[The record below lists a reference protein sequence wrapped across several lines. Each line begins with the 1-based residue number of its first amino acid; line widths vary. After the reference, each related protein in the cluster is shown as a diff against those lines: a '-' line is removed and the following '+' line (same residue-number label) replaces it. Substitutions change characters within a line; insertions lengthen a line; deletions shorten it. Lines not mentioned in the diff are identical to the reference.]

1 MVSLESI
8 VTVAEQIIAFAA
20 VYYILTSALNV
31 KAGMTGIPDFGHAM
45 FFAVGGIVVGNL
57 VAHLV
62 VAAAILTG
70 FLGPD
75 DVARITGEPVEPSLG
90 MVDDLVLGNN
100 EKTLTIINNEF
111 LPQSP
116 LIALLMLLVGIIL
129 SLALGGLLGY
139 IASYPALRLRGEYLA
154 IMLLTASE
162 GIRVLA
168 TYTPQVMGATPT
180 VGLFKPRLFAWAP
193 DPTLAATIFTVLVAA
208 AVYVYM
214 ELFYNSPSG
223 RLLRAVRDDEDSA
236 RAVGKNIASVRR
248 DAMIIGGALAA
259 LAGLVYSLNPWL
271 GGSSVAAQSI
281 FDRVLWTFWPWAL
294 MILGGMSSNRG
305 IALATIIVGAMVIGP
320 IRIYKDDIARLLPLE
335 VLGIDEGYFA
345 NALEYMLIALLML
358 AVIYFRPRGVIP
370 EPPSWTLPRG
380 EVEEIRRRGREQGG
394 EASS

>member
-1 MVSLESI
+1 MVSLESL
-8 VTVAEQIIAFAA
+8 VTVVEQILAFAA
-20 VYYILTSALNV
+20 VYYILTAALNV

-62 VAAAILTG
+62 VAIAILTG
-70 FLGPD
+70 FIGPEE
-75 DVARITGEPVEPSLG
+75 VATITGKPGSPSLG

-100 EKTLTIINNEF
+100 EKTLNLINNEY
-111 LPQSP
+111 LPNSP
-116 LIALLMLLVGIIL
+116 LTAITMLLVAIAL
-129 SLALGGLLGY
+129 SLVLGGALGF

-162 GIRVLA
+162 GIRVLV

-180 VGLFKPRLFAWAP
+180 VGLFKPRLFAWTP
-193 DPTLAATIFTVLVAA
+193 DPPLAATLFAVLVALL
-208 AVYVYM
+208 VYLFV
-214 ELFYNSPSG
+214 ESFYNSPSG
-223 RLLRAVRDDEDSA
+223 RLFRAVRDDEDTA
-236 RAVGKNIASVRR
+236 KAVGKNIAAVRR
-248 DAMIIGGALAA
+248 DAMILGGALAA

-294 MILGGMSSNRG
+294 MILGGMASNRG
-305 IALATIIVGAMVIGP
+305 VTIATIIVGALVIGP

-335 VLGIDEGYFA
+335 YVGIDEGYFA

-370 EPPSWTLPRG
+370 EPPSRTLSLREIE
-380 EVEEIRRRGREQGG
+380 EVRRKVL
-394 EASS
+394 SSKEG